1 MPVANNDSACV
12 TGYPERIKITRPGRQ
27 GCMIETFN
35 LTKKYDQK
43 AVVNN
48 LSLKVDAGE
57 IFGFLGPNGA
67 GKTTTMKMLL
77 GLVQPTSGT
86 GKVAGFDIV
95 KQVLDVRRSC
105 GVLPDP
111 AGFYD
116 NLNARQNLKFYGSL
130 YGLDEADLKRRVE
143 ATLDLVGLR
152 DAKDKKIGKFSKGM
166 KQRFGVAQAIVHDPP
181 VLMFD
186 EPTAGID
193 PQGAEDFRAIMRQM
207 KERGKT
213 IFMTSHIMPEVEAI
227 CDRIGI
233 IVNGEMKICG
243 NVDELVSQYSR
254 RQGYQLKLR
263 VKDIDEGAVRNSLKN
278 IADIYSIVRNDGFFL
293 VNAKEDVSEDVSRS
307 IIREKG
313 VITELESYR
322 PSLNEIFLEVTRPV
336 SGD

>member
-1 MPVANNDSACV
+1 M
-12 TGYPERIKITRPGRQ
+12 IL
-27 GCMIETFN
+27 IETFN
-35 LTKKYDQK
+35 LTKRYDQI

-48 LSLKVDAGE
+48 LDLKVNAGE

-77 GLVQPTSGT
+77 GLVHPSSGS
-86 GKVAGFDIV
+86 GKVAGFDIIH
-95 KQVLDVRRSC
+95 QVLDVRRSC

-111 AGFYD
+111 AGFYN
-116 NLNARQNLKFYGSL
+116 NLTARQNLKFYGSL
-130 YGLDEADLKRRVE
+130 YNLDDNDLKNKVE
-143 ATLDLVGLR
+143 STLDLVGLK

-166 KQRFGVAQAIVHDPP
+166 RQRFGVAQAIVHDPP

-193 PQGAEDFRAIMRQM
+193 PQGAEDFRVLVRQL
-207 KERGKT
+207 KARDKT
-213 IFMTSHIMPEVEAI
+213 IFLTSHVMPEVEAI

-243 NVDELVSQYSR
+243 NVDELVDQYSR

-263 VKDIDEGAVRNSLKN
+263 VKDIDEGTVRNSLKN
-278 IADIYSIVRNDGFFL
+278 IANIYSIVRDDGFFL
-293 VNAKEDVSEDVSRS
+293 VSAKEDVSEDVSRS

-313 VITELESYR
+313 VITEFESYR
-322 PSLNEIFLEVTRPV
+322 PSLNEIFLDVTRPV
-336 SGD
+336 ASGEQG

>member
-1 MPVANNDSACV
+1 
-12 TGYPERIKITRPGRQ
+12 
-27 GCMIETFN
+27 MIETFE
-35 LTKKYDQK
+35 LTKKYDEK

-48 LSLKVDAGE
+48 LNMKVESGE

-77 GLVQPTSGT
+77 GLVHPTSGT
-86 GKVAGFDIV
+86 GKVAGFDII

-116 NLNARQNLKFYGSL
+116 NLTARQNLKFYGSL
-130 YGLDEADLKRRVE
+130 YDLDDDDLKKRVD
-143 ATLDLVGLR
+143 ATLDLVGLK

-166 KQRFGVAQAIVHDPP
+166 KQRFGVAQAIVHDPQ

-193 PQGAEDFRAIMRQM
+193 PQGAEDFRVLMRQM

-213 IFMTSHIMPEVEAI
+213 VFLTSHVMPEVEAI
-227 CDRIGI
+227 CDHIGI

-243 NVDELVSQYSR
+243 NVDELVDQYSR

-263 VKDIDEGAVRNSLKN
+263 VKDIDEDVVRNSLK
-278 IADIYSIVRNDGFFL
+278 SIVGVISIARNDGFFL

-322 PSLNEIFLEVTRPV
+322 PSLNEIFLNVTRPT
-336 SGD
+336 GGC

>member
-1 MPVANNDSACV
+1 ML
-12 TGYPERIKITRPGRQ
+12 
-27 GCMIETFN
+27 IETFD

-48 LSLKVDAGE
+48 LNLKVNDGE

-86 GKVAGFDIV
+86 GKVAGFDIIH
-95 KQVLDVRRSC
+95 QVLDVRKHC

-130 YGLDEADLKRRVE
+130 YDLDKKDLDAKVE
-143 ATLDLVGLR
+143 ATLDLVGLK
-152 DAKDKKIGKFSKGM
+152 DAKNKKIGKFSKGM
-166 KQRFGVAQAIVHDPP
+166 RQRFGVAQAIVHDPQ

-193 PQGAEDFRAIMRQM
+193 PQGAEDFRVLMRQL
-207 KERGKT
+207 KAKGKT
-213 IFMTSHIMPEVEAI
+213 IFLTSHVMPEVEAI

-233 IVNGEMKICG
+233 IINGEMKICG
-243 NVDELVSQYSR
+243 NVNELVDQYSR

-263 VKDIDEGAVRNSLKN
+263 VKELDEGAVRNSLKS
-278 IADIYSIVRNDGFFL
+278 IASVYSIVRNDGFFL
-293 VNAKEDVSEDVSRS
+293 INAKEDVSEDVSRS
-307 IIREKG
+307 ILREKG

-322 PSLNEIFLEVTRPV
+322 PSLNEIFLDVTRPV
-336 SGD
+336 AGEQR

>member
-1 MPVANNDSACV
+1 
-12 TGYPERIKITRPGRQ
+12 
-27 GCMIETFN
+27 MIETSG
-35 LTKKYDQK
+35 LTKKYENK

-48 LSLKVDAGE
+48 LDLKVNDSE

-77 GLVQPTSGT
+77 GLVQPSSGT

-95 KQVLDVRRSC
+95 HQVLDVRRSC

-130 YGLDEADLKRRVE
+130 YDLEKKDLDAKVE
-143 ATLDLVGLR
+143 ATLDLVGLK
-152 DAKDKKIGKFSKGM
+152 DAKNKKIGKFSKGM
-166 KQRFGVAQAIVHDPP
+166 RQRFGVAQAIVHDPQ

-193 PQGAEDFRAIMRQM
+193 PQGAEDFRVLMRQL
-207 KERGKT
+207 KEKGKT
-213 IFMTSHIMPEVEAI
+213 IFLTSHVMPEVEAI

-233 IVNGEMKICG
+233 IINGEMKICG
-243 NVDELVSQYSR
+243 NVNELVEQYSH

-263 VKDIDEGAVRNSLKN
+263 VKELDEGAVRNSLKS
-278 IADIYSIVRNDGFFL
+278 IASINSIGKNDGFF
-293 VNAKEDVSEDVSRS
+293 VINAKDDVSEDVSRS
-307 IIREKG
+307 IMREKG
-313 VITELESYR
+313 IITELESYR
-322 PSLNEIFLEVTRPV
+322 PTLNEIFLEVTKPV
-336 SGD
+336 SSDAE

>member
-1 MPVANNDSACV
+1 M
-12 TGYPERIKITRPGRQ
+12 EI
-27 GCMIETFN
+27 MIETDK
-35 LTKKYDQK
+35 LSKSYDK
-43 AVVNN
+43 AAVVKC
-48 LSLKVDAGE
+48 LDLKVSKGE

-77 GLVQPTSGT
+77 GLVHPTSGT

-116 NLNARQNLKFYGSL
+116 NLTAWQNLKFYGSL
-130 YGLDEADLKRRVE
+130 YNLSGEDLKNRVD
-143 ATLDLVGLR
+143 ATLDLVGLK
-152 DAKDKKIGKFSKGM
+152 DAKEKKIGKFSKGM
-166 KQRFGVAQAIVHDPP
+166 KQRFGVAQAIVHDPS

-193 PQGAEDFRAIMRQM
+193 PQGAEDFRALVREL
-207 KERGKT
+207 KARGKT
-213 IFMTSHIMPEVEAI
+213 IFLTSHVMPEVEAI

-233 IVNGEMKICG
+233 IVGGEIKICG
-243 NVDELVSQYSR
+243 NVDQLVDQYSK
-254 RQGYQLKLR
+254 RQGYRMKLR
-263 VKDIDEGAVRNSLKN
+263 VKDIDETAVRNSLGN
-278 IADIYSIVRNDGFFL
+278 IASIYSLVRNNGFFL
-293 VNAKEDVSEDVSRS
+293 VDAKEDVSEDVARS

-336 SGD
+336 PASSE